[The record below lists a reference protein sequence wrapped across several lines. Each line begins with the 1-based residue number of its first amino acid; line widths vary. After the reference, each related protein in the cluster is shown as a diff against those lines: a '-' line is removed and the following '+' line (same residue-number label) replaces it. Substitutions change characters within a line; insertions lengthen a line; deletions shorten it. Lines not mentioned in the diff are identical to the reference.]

1 VSTGPETP
9 FPVPAPGGRL
19 SHGRGSHL
27 AVRVG
32 IAFTCCLLLLGF
44 TFIIGLFA
52 GRIGSDRS
60 SGVSAGQLTKY
71 HVDTFP
77 LQAAA
82 AVATRYTRLCL
93 NAQPANADQRSAELQ
108 SIVSSSV
115 PSDCG
120 WDGRGTL
127 SATDIAWT
135 GQADP
140 MTQYGAHGRY
150 LHMQAAL
157 GDKATPIQL
166 IVPVY
171 VSNLGAGT
179 GVRIAGEPGILPNNS
194 APSGADA
201 VTEKGGSSDTGLA
214 QMLTADVLPG
224 FFDAWATSSS
234 ADIDRY
240 RTTDATEN
248 VRHGLSDA
256 LSNPQ
261 VEAANVPLP
270 GSGIGSA
277 HTWQPGDAATV
288 ETTVTW
294 QVAGGSHLTLGYRL
308 TMVRTSSTATGWSVR
323 DIAGGLPDSDVDSTA
338 GDNIPTE
345 LPTSAAPSETPTPTQ
360 APTSPKESKKAG
372 APKHTARNS
381 ALTHSSHHRS

>member
-1 VSTGPETP
+1 
-9 FPVPAPGGRL
+9 
-19 SHGRGSHL
+19 
-27 AVRVG
+27 
-32 IAFTCCLLLLGF
+32 LLLGF

-52 GRIGSDRS
+52 GRVGSGQNDGVS
-60 SGVSAGQLTKY
+60 SGQLGEY

-82 AVATRYTRLCL
+82 AVAGRYTRLCL
-93 NAQPANADQRSAELQ
+93 NAQPAGADQRSAELQ

-140 MTQYGAHGRY
+140 MAQYGSHGRY

-171 VSNLGAGT
+171 VSNLRAGT
-179 GVRIAGEPGILPNNS
+179 GVRIAGEPGILPND
-194 APSGADA
+194 AGPSGADS

-224 FFDAWATSSS
+224 FFDAWGSSSS

-240 RTTDATEN
+240 RTTDATNN
-248 VRHGLSDA
+248 VRHGLSDV

-261 VEAANVPLP
+261 VQATNVPLP
-270 GSGIGSA
+270 GSGIGNT
-277 HTWQPGDAATV
+277 HTWQTGDAATV

-294 QVAGGSHLTLGYRL
+294 QIPGGSHLTLGYRL
-308 TMVRTSSTATGWSVR
+308 TMIRTSTTATGWSVK

-345 LPTSAAPSETPTPTQ
+345 LPTTDAPTATQ
-360 APTSPKESKKAG
+360 APTT
-372 APKHTARNS
+372 APSSRPVGTSKHTVQPTGS
-381 ALTHSSHHRS
+381 HKSPHHRS